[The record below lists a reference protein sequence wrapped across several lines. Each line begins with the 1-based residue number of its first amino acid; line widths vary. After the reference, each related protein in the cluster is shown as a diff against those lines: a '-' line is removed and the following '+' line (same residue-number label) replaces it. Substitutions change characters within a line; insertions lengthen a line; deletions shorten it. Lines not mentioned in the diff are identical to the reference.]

1 MNVALI
7 TKSKRQINL
16 KLFDEHLKELTEEE
30 FEDIYTLNFF
40 LQTIPKKYNTIKT
53 LIIFNDLEKTSHDI
67 DNNSDVNLKNQ
78 NKGIRLILADEE
90 NTYFI
95 KENHDTEAINP
106 L

>member
-16 KLFDEHLKELTEEE
+16 KLFDEHLKELAEEE

-53 LIIFNDLEKTSHDI
+53 LIIFNDLEKISHNT
-67 DNNSDVNLKNQ
+67 DNNLNDNLKSQSNSV
-78 NKGIRLILADEE
+78 KLILADEE

-95 KENHDTEAINP
+95 NEIHDIKNN
-106 L
+106 

>member
-40 LQTIPKKYNTIKT
+40 LQTIPKKYNITRT
-53 LIIFNDLEKTSHDI
+53 LIIFNDLEKTSHDT
-67 DNNSDVNLKNQ
+67 DNNLMDNNKNQ
-78 NKGIRLILADEE
+78 NNNNIKLILADEE

-95 KENHDTEAINP
+95 NEIHDTDNN
-106 L
+106 